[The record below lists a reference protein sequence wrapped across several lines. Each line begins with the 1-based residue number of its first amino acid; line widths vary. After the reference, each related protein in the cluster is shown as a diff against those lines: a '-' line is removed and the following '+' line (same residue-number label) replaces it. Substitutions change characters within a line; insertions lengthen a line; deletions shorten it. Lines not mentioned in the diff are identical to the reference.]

1 MQPQPEKEMTLEE
14 KIALKKKN
22 KALKRKLKAKQKKL
36 EKRQEREANG
46 ESTSHLASNTKL
58 SEQEMKLDIS
68 DMLDKLMAKV
78 WKIFH

>member
-1 MQPQPEKEMTLEE
+1 MQPQPEKELTLEE

-22 KALKRKLKAKQKKL
+22 KALKRKMKAKQKKL

-46 ESTSHLASNTKL
+46 ESTSHSVSNAKL

-78 WKIFH
+78 WATFY